1 MKVKK
6 QTAWKIR
13 DSDIKH
19 RSLYEQIA
27 DSMEE
32 MIFNGGVDDMRLP
45 TEFDL
50 SEKYGVSRSV
60 IREALK
66 ILNER
71 GLVSMR
77 VGDGSYVNIPKSG
90 AISRVL
96 GRVMR
101 FNHISDDKITE
112 VRMLLETTAAGEAA
126 LNATDEDIAVLEDLN
141 RKMELNKDDLDM
153 RVNKDCE
160 FHTAIARMSKNELI
174 ALMVESIA
182 DLLKGY
188 IKERIR
194 LSQFGNEDGIR
205 YHTRIIKAI
214 KSHDVK
220 KSRTLMKG
228 HIVESFH
235 VLEKDKKILK

>member
-6 QTAWKIR
+6 ETAWTIR
-13 DSDIKH
+13 NSDIKY
-19 RSLYEQIA
+19 RNLYNQIA
-27 DSMEE
+27 DSLEE
-32 MIFNGGVDDMRLP
+32 MIFDGGTDDMRLP

-50 SEKYGVSRSV
+50 AEKYGVSRSV

-71 GLVSMR
+71 GLVSMH
-77 VGDGSYVNIPKSG
+77 VGDGSYVNIPKFE

-112 VRMLLETTAAGEAA
+112 VRKLLETTAAGEAA
-126 LNATDEDIAVLEDLN
+126 IYATDEDIALLDALN
-141 RKMELNKDDLDM
+141 RQMEFYKDDLEM
-153 RVNKDCE
+153 RVKKDCE
-160 FHTAIARMSKNELI
+160 FHTAIARMSRNELI

-194 LSQFGNEDGIR
+194 LSIDGNEGGIR
-205 YHTRIIKAI
+205 YHRKIIAAIKAHNPKKT
-214 KSHDVK
+214 KS
-220 KSRTLMKG
+220 LMKG
-228 HIVESFH
+228 HIEESFH
-235 VLEKDKKILK
+235 VFEKNKSL

>member
-1 MKVKK
+1 M
-6 QTAWKIR
+6 IR
-13 DSDIKH
+13 NSDIKY
-19 RSLYEQIA
+19 RNLYEQIA
-27 DSMEE
+27 DSVEQ
-32 MIFNGGVDDMRLP
+32 MIFDDGVDDMRLP
-45 TEFDL
+45 TESDL

-77 VGDGSYVNIPKSG
+77 AGDGSYVNIPKSE

-112 VRMLLETTAAGEAA
+112 VRILLETTAAGEAA
-126 LNATDEDIAVLEDLN
+126 INAAEEDIALLEDLN
-141 RKMELNKDDLDM
+141 CQMELNKDDLDM

-160 FHTAIARMSKNELI
+160 FHTAIARISKNELL

-194 LSQFGNEDGIR
+194 LSPSGNEGGIR
-205 YHTRIIKAI
+205 YHRRIINAI
-214 KSHDVK
+214 KSHDPK
-220 KSRTLMKG
+220 KARNLMKG
-228 HIVESFH
+228 HVEESFRIIK
-235 VLEKDKKILK
+235 EKDLSQKSEE